1 MIDNRIANDHEQLQ
15 EELNAY
21 RYEVQALRQEVE
33 LYRMR
38 LRYLEKWQHEFRGP
52 MGAIV
57 GFPLL
62 MLEDVAEPFQ
72 REALEA
78 IHDSGNI
85 LLQTVQDFFTYI
97 SAESGQMEVR
107 SLPIEIEYIMEEA
120 MVLPRKLA
128 AERNVELLYQI
139 DENVPHTLDTPR
151 NIVRQIISHLVSHA
165 VKSTSEGHV
174 HIQLTT
180 VHNRRSGCDELHI
193 IIKDTGAGYHP
204 VALRK
209 LQELFDQSDI
219 DQTMFDG
226 LETRL
231 VMCRRLADFVNGR
244 INIESRYQQGTTT
257 TFIIPYAAQP
267 N

>member
-1 MIDNRIANDHEQLQ
+1 
-15 EELNAY
+15 ELNAY
-21 RYEVQALRQEVE
+21 RYEVQALRQEVD

-38 LRYLEKWQHEFRGP
+38 LRYLEKWQQEFRGP

-97 SAESGQMEVR
+97 SAESGQMEVH
-107 SLPIEIEYIMEEA
+107 SLPIEVAYIMEEA
-120 MVLPRKLA
+120 MMLPRKLA
-128 AERNVELLYQI
+128 AERDIELRYQI
-139 DENVPHTLDTPR
+139 DESVPHTVDTSR
-151 NIVRQIISHLVSHA
+151 NIARQIISHLVSHA

-174 HIQLTT
+174 HIQLST
-180 VHNRRSGCDELHI
+180 VHNHRSGCDELHI

-209 LQELFDQSDI
+209 LQGLFEQADI
-219 DQTMFDG
+219 DQAMFDG

-231 VMCRRLADFVNGR
+231 VMCKRLADFINGR
-244 INIESRYQQGTTT
+244 ITIESRYQKGTTT
-257 TFIIPYAAQP
+257 TFIVPYAPEQ